1 MANNCLLVHDQ
12 PKLSNLNDT
21 TYKSTVYSIL
31 WKLLLTQ
38 PDPSQGVTAIH
49 CGLSLYNLSFLNDIG
64 VSPKDDG
71 FIESFLKK
79 YPKWKGL
86 CINTGYT
93 GVVDLNLNSPYG
105 REGAAGFL
113 RPCSSLRKSDGSKYE
128 FTVDNIKYLD
138 MILIPL
144 FHVHRGD
151 GVLLEEFSQ
160 TVINYPLY
168 KIQPDPNDENPLQ
181 MTSALESIGM
191 GQDSNSDFNT
201 VFACLARNV
210 IGNPNCMS
218 KEAANGNTRAIRHT
232 KGSKNFSFHNVKDNE
247 VLDYYSPFLSPMSS
261 SKWVNENADEADE
274 NDDESLHD

>member
-113 RPCSSLRKSDGSKYE
+113 RPCSSLRKSD
-128 FTVDNIKYLD
+128 
-138 MILIPL
+138 
-144 FHVHRGD
+144 
-151 GVLLEEFSQ
+151 
-160 TVINYPLY
+160 
-168 KIQPDPNDENPLQ
+168 
-181 MTSALESIGM
+181 
-191 GQDSNSDFNT
+191 
-201 VFACLARNV
+201 
-210 IGNPNCMS
+210 
-218 KEAANGNTRAIRHT
+218 
-232 KGSKNFSFHNVKDNE
+232 
-247 VLDYYSPFLSPMSS
+247 
-261 SKWVNENADEADE
+261 
-274 NDDESLHD
+274 

>member
-1 MANNCLLVHDQ
+1 M
-12 PKLSNLNDT
+12 
-21 TYKSTVYSIL
+21 
-31 WKLLLTQ
+31 LTQ

-160 TVINYPLY
+160 TVINYPL
-168 KIQPDPNDENPLQ
+168 
-181 MTSALESIGM
+181 
-191 GQDSNSDFNT
+191 
-201 VFACLARNV
+201 
-210 IGNPNCMS
+210 
-218 KEAANGNTRAIRHT
+218 
-232 KGSKNFSFHNVKDNE
+232 
-247 VLDYYSPFLSPMSS
+247 
-261 SKWVNENADEADE
+261 
-274 NDDESLHD
+274 